1 MACLSASNLGDLELL
16 VTGNVAE
23 VESRCRK
30 KKLMFFFY
38 IYIFSLINSY
48 RDLRNNSIVFL
59 LNAQEYGCHF
69 ELLIALFYPMSKSMI
84 IVHSRSGRNGYV
96 YTNRPCHQMGLLIFA

>member
-30 KKLMFFFY
+30 KKLMFFFFY

-48 RDLRNNSIVFL
+48 RDLRDN
-59 LNAQEYGCHF
+59 
-69 ELLIALFYPMSKSMI
+69 
-84 IVHSRSGRNGYV
+84 
-96 YTNRPCHQMGLLIFA
+96 